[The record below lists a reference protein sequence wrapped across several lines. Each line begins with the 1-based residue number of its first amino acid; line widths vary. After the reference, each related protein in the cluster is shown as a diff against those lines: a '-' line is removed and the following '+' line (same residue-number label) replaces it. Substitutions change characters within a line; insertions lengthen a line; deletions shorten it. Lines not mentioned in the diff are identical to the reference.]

1 MGGNVEKVWEA
12 AGAAKNLYKEDFAAK
27 YYKGN
32 YYSRAVQL
40 QSIFLVD
47 GAGKKDGGQEL
58 LTEECEI

>member
-32 YYSRAVQL
+32 YYSRAV
-40 QSIFLVD
+40 
-47 GAGKKDGGQEL
+47 
-58 LTEECEI
+58 